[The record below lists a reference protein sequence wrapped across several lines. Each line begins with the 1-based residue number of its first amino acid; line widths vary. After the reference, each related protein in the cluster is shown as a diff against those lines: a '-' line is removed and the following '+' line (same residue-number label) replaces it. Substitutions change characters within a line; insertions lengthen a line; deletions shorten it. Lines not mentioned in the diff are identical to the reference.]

1 MWPIYTSTNVLLIY
15 RSVPD
20 YYKNQ
25 EMCTKAVHNYSY
37 ALGFVSEC
45 CEIYKM
51 CDKSVSTHPPIIK
64 YVPECHKTQEM

>member
-1 MWPIYTSTNVLLIY
+1 
-15 RSVPD
+15 
-20 YYKNQ
+20 
-25 EMCTKAVHNYSY
+25 MCTKAVHNYPY

-51 CDKSVSTHPPIIK
+51 CDKSVITHPPIIK